1 MTHRDSRVGSA
12 GSWIL
17 FEIFGGA
24 DNPTVIAVGQTAKH
38 FAPVER
44 VIRSRTHRAVVE
56 TVLES
61 IRAEEHPSTID
72 FTQSGTRYIFSP
84 LTDFYGYTS
93 SVLVHYGDEDQ
104 APSAPPPCGAWH
116 FNVTRGTAHGSAEL
130 LNMYRVPDEKR
141 QSGRPLHEAFE
152 RLVGHDH
159 EALQKLV
166 EKQPGVTHQAFET
179 VETDDGYRWIANYS
193 CRFVEHD
200 TGEII
205 LHGVTRQCGPW
216 EPGSSQAPDPLTLTT
231 QVSRQAHVP
240 GYYRIIVDPADG
252 IILRTYDGLP
262 SAAKPGTATLGDLL
276 QSPETT
282 EHALQHLRAVASS
295 GLPLDEVVTTSLLGE
310 QVPARIDPVRVG
322 DKVAALVSFWESR
335 AIPPQQSL

>member
-24 DNPTVIAVGQTAKH
+24 DDPTVIAVGQTAKH

-93 SVLVHYGDEDQ
+93 SVLVHYGDADQ
-104 APSAPPPCGAWH
+104 APSTPLPCGAWH

-130 LNMYRVPDEKR
+130 LDMYRVPDEKR

-166 EKQPGVTHQAFET
+166 EKTPGVIHQAFET

-262 SAAKPGTATLGDLL
+262 SSAKPGTATLADLL
-276 QSPETT
+276 QSAETT
-282 EHALQHLRAVASS
+282 EHALQHLRAVARS
-295 GLPLDEVVTTSLLGE
+295 GLPLDEVVTTSSSGD
-310 QVPARIDPVRVG
+310 QVAARIDPVRVG
-322 DKVAALVSFWESR
+322 DKVAALVSFWENR
-335 AIPPQQSL
+335 IIPPERSL